1 MENDMVVFLSW
12 HNSLPGY
19 ISKVY
24 SNLNLPKSFVS
35 RDFVKGLDNKALM
48 HASNS
53 YKAPTDHAVINLLEN
68 LNPSHLVVWNGDF
81 NDSQR
86 GFQVKLIS
94 LIKST
99 FPNIKFVYC
108 EHGWMPQKS
117 TFSMDKLGSNGSSSA
132 TFLKNIPQTT
142 ALQSVINKRAQYTN
156 AAKPVN
162 INDYLYL
169 PLQLN
174 SDTQITKYSPH
185 FKDMG
190 EFINH
195 IISLFPNKTLVVK
208 AHPKDKR
215 DNLQRYQLICKQYTN
230 VYFIEDSNNIGWC
243 KSASGII
250 AINSTVINEALIFRK
265 PIMTYGLNIFSN
277 KGVTYEI
284 NDATDL
290 QHQRNFISWKPDLNK
305 IDSYVCWLL
314 GLQFDS
320 SNPNMT
326 KVLNY
331 FK

>member
-24 SNLNLPKSFVS
+24 SNLNLSKSFVS
-35 RDFVKGLDNKALM
+35 RDFVKGLNNKALM
-48 HASNS
+48 NASNS

-68 LNPSHLVVWNGDF
+68 LSPSYIVVWNGDF
-81 NDSQR
+81 NDSRR

-99 FPNIKFVYC
+99 FPKIKFIYC

-117 TFSMDKLGSNGSSSA
+117 TFSMDKLGSNGSSSS
-132 TFLKNIPQTT
+132 TFLRNIPQTT
-142 ALQSVINKRAQYTN
+142 TLQPVINKRVQYTN

-195 IISLFPNKTLVVK
+195 IITLFPNKTLVVK
-208 AHPKDKR
+208 AHPKDTR
-215 DNLQRYQLICKQYTN
+215 DNLQRYQLICKQHTN

-320 SNPNMT
+320 SNPNMA